1 LRIKKLEESLLDKKK
16 TGKRGGGQKKT
27 EKNIQI
33 RAEVAEQRQ
42 KRKDYEKKLRNIR
55 R

>member
-1 LRIKKLEESLLDKKK
+1 MRIKKLEESLLDKK

-42 KRKDYEKKLRNIR
+42 KRKDYEKKLRKIR